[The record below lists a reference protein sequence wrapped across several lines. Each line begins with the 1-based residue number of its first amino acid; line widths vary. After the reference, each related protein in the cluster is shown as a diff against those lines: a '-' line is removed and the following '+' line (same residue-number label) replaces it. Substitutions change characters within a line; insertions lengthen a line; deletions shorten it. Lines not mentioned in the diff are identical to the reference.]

1 MDRRPEVNTAQDKLL
16 DLQRSL
22 AHESKTADRLT
33 VIFFLLLIFALTVLM
48 IVLPDREFSEQENR
62 YLQKQPEFTVKALID
77 GSYTGKVGDYFA
89 DQFPLRDA
97 FVAIKGVAEI
107 AQGKRENNSVTLAS
121 DGYIIKRGGYPNY
134 ETVDKNLSGII
145 AFADGAERLGI
156 PYIVA
161 VAGRGEDVLREK
173 QPSLYPRDIQ
183 DKAYR
188 YLHENLDSVANLKY
202 LDLCAVF
209 AAAEEE
215 TSEQLY
221 YKTDHHWTSRGAL
234 MGANLIL
241 KELGAETH
249 DYSYYA
255 PETASE
261 AFYGTTWS
269 SGGMKWVK
277 PDKIEFFRFEGD
289 EEFVTHIDD
298 TGVEY
303 KGFYDRSY
311 LEKKDK
317 YSSFIGGNNA
327 RVDIYKVDDS
337 GARIERPKLVVLK
350 DSFAHSAAPFLAQ
363 SYDLIYI
370 DLRYYKDSVFKL
382 CREEGAAAVVVLIN
396 FDSLESSSTFGLLK
410 MGL

>member
-1 MDRRPEVNTAQDKLL
+1 MDKRPEVNTAQDELL
-16 DLQRSL
+16 NLQRSL
-22 AHESKTADRLT
+22 SQETKTADRIT
-33 VIFFLLLIFALTVLM
+33 VILFVVLIFALAALM
-48 IVLPDREFSEQENR
+48 IILPDREFSEQENR
-62 YLQKQPEFTVKALID
+62 YLQKQPEFTIKNLID

-89 DQFPLRDA
+89 DQFPFRDA
-97 FVAIKGVAEI
+97 FVAIKGAAEI

-121 DGYIIKRGGYPNY
+121 DGYIIKRGGYPDY
-134 ETVDKNLSGII
+134 ETADKNLSGII
-145 AFADGAERLGI
+145 AFADGAGRLGI
-156 PYIVA
+156 PYVVA
-161 VAGRGEDVLREK
+161 IAGRGEDVLRDK
-173 QPSLYPRDIQ
+173 QPALYPRDIQ
-183 DKAYR
+183 DKAYE
-188 YLHENLDSVANLKY
+188 YLRDNLDSVENLSY
-202 LDLCAVF
+202 LDLRAPF
-209 AAAEEE
+209 AADE
-215 TSEQLY
+215 SGEQLY

-249 DYSYYA
+249 DYSYYS
-255 PETASE
+255 PETASD

-277 PDKIEFFRFEGD
+277 PDTIEFFRFEGD

-327 RVDIYKVDDS
+327 RVDIYKVDET
-337 GARIERPKLVVLK
+337 GARVERPKLVLLK

-382 CREEGAAAVVVLIN
+382 CKEEAVSAVAVLVN

>member
-1 MDRRPEVNTAQDKLL
+1 MDKRPEVNTAQDELL
-16 DLQRSL
+16 NLQRSL
-22 AHESKTADRLT
+22 SQETKTADRIT
-33 VIFFLLLIFALTVLM
+33 VILFVVLIFALAALM
-48 IVLPDREFSEQENR
+48 IILPDREFSEQENR
-62 YLQKQPEFTVKALID
+62 YLQKQPEFTVKNLID

-89 DQFPLRDA
+89 DQFPFRDA
-97 FVAIKGVAEI
+97 FVAIKGAAEI

-121 DGYIIKRGGYPNY
+121 DGYIIKRGGYPDY
-134 ETVDKNLSGII
+134 ETADKNLSGII
-145 AFADGAERLGI
+145 AFADGAGRLGI
-156 PYIVA
+156 PYVVA
-161 VAGRGEDVLREK
+161 IAGRGEDVLRDK
-173 QPSLYPRDIQ
+173 QPALYPRDIQ
-183 DKAYR
+183 DKAYE
-188 YLHENLDSVANLKY
+188 YLRDNLDSVENLKY
-202 LDLCAVF
+202 LDLRAPF
-209 AAAEEE
+209 AADE
-215 TSEQLY
+215 SGEQLY

-249 DYSYYA
+249 DYSYYS
-255 PETASE
+255 PETASD

-277 PDKIEFFRFEGD
+277 PDTIEFFRFEGD

-303 KGFYDRSY
+303 KGFYDRAY

-327 RVDIYKVDDS
+327 RVDIYKVDET
-337 GARIERPKLVVLK
+337 GARVERPKLVLLK

-363 SYDLIYI
+363 SYDLILI

-382 CREEGAAAVVVLIN
+382 CKEESVSAVAVLVN

>member
-1 MDRRPEVNTAQDKLL
+1 MDKRPEVNTAQDELL
-16 DLQRSL
+16 NLQRSL
-22 AHESKTADRLT
+22 SQETKTADRIT
-33 VIFFLLLIFALTVLM
+33 VILFVVLIFALAALM
-48 IVLPDREFSEQENR
+48 IILPDREFSEQENR
-62 YLQKQPEFTVKALID
+62 YLQKQPEFTIKNLID

-89 DQFPLRDA
+89 DQFPFRDA
-97 FVAIKGVAEI
+97 FVAIKGAAEI

-121 DGYIIKRGGYPNY
+121 DGYIIKRGGYPDY
-134 ETVDKNLSGII
+134 ETADKNLSGII
-145 AFADGAERLGI
+145 AFADGAGRLGI
-156 PYIVA
+156 PYVVA
-161 VAGRGEDVLREK
+161 IAGRGEDVLRDK
-173 QPSLYPRDIQ
+173 QPALYPRDIQ
-183 DKAYR
+183 DKAYE
-188 YLHENLDSVANLKY
+188 YLRDNLDSVENLSY
-202 LDLCAVF
+202 LDLRAPF
-209 AAAEEE
+209 AADE
-215 TSEQLY
+215 SGEQLY

-249 DYSYYA
+249 NYSYYS
-255 PETASE
+255 PETASD

-277 PDKIEFFRFEGD
+277 PDTIEFFRFEGD

-303 KGFYDRSY
+303 KGFYDRAY

-327 RVDIYKVDDS
+327 RVDIYKVDET
-337 GARIERPKLVVLK
+337 GARVERPKLVLLK

-363 SYDLIYI
+363 SYNLIYI
-370 DLRYYKDSVFKL
+370 NLRYYKDSVFKL
-382 CREEGAAAVVVLIN
+382 CKEEAVSAVAVLVN

>member
-1 MDRRPEVNTAQDKLL
+1 MDKRPEVNTAQDELL
-16 DLQRSL
+16 NLQRSL
-22 AHESKTADRLT
+22 SQETKTADRIT
-33 VIFFLLLIFALTVLM
+33 VILFVVLIFALAALM
-48 IVLPDREFSEQENR
+48 IILPDREFSEQENR
-62 YLQKQPEFTVKALID
+62 YLQKQPEFTIKNLID

-89 DQFPLRDA
+89 DQFPFRDA
-97 FVAIKGVAEI
+97 FVAIKGAAEI

-121 DGYIIKRGGYPNY
+121 DGYIIKRGGYPDY
-134 ETVDKNLSGII
+134 ETADKNLSGII
-145 AFADGAERLGI
+145 AFADGAGRLGI
-156 PYIVA
+156 PYVVA
-161 VAGRGEDVLREK
+161 IAGRGEDVLRDK
-173 QPSLYPRDIQ
+173 QPALYPRDIQ
-183 DKAYR
+183 DKAYE
-188 YLHENLDSVANLKY
+188 YLRDNLDSVENLSY
-202 LDLCAVF
+202 LDLRAPF
-209 AAAEEE
+209 AADE
-215 TSEQLY
+215 SGEQLY

-249 DYSYYA
+249 DYSYYS
-255 PETASE
+255 PETASD

-277 PDKIEFFRFEGD
+277 PDTIEFFRFEGD

-303 KGFYDRSY
+303 KGFYDRAY

-327 RVDIYKVDDS
+327 RVDIYKVDET
-337 GARIERPKLVVLK
+337 GARVERPKLVLLK

-382 CREEGAAAVVVLIN
+382 CKEEAVSAVAVLVN

>member
-1 MDRRPEVNTAQDKLL
+1 MDKRPEVNTEQDAMLAI
-16 DLQRSL
+16 QRSL
-22 AHESKTADRLT
+22 SSESKIADRIT
-33 VIFFLLLIFALTVLM
+33 VALFTALIFALTILM
-48 IVLPDREFSEQENR
+48 IILPDAEFSEQENR
-62 YLQKQPEFTVKALID
+62 YLQKQPEFTIKSLVD
-77 GSYTGKVGDYFA
+77 GSFTAKLGDYFA
-89 DQFPLRDA
+89 DQFPFRDA
-97 FVAIKGVAEI
+97 FVAIKGAAEI

-134 ETVDKNLSGII
+134 ETADKNLSGIV
-145 AFADGAERLGI
+145 AFADGAKRLGI

-161 VAGRGEDVLREK
+161 VAGRGEDVLRDK
-173 QPSLYPRDIQ
+173 QPMLYPKDIQ
-183 DKAYR
+183 DKAYE
-188 YLHENLDSVANLKY
+188 YLHDNLDSVENLSY
-202 LDLCAVF
+202 LDLRAPF
-209 AAAEEE
+209 AADE
-215 TSEQLY
+215 SGEQLY

-249 DYSYYA
+249 DYSYYT

-261 AFYGTTWS
+261 AFFGTTWS
-269 SGGMKWVK
+269 SGGMKWIK
-277 PDKIEFFRFEGD
+277 PDTIEFIRFDGD
-289 EEFVTHIDD
+289 ESFVTHIDD
-298 TGVEY
+298 TGAEY

-337 GARIERPKLVVLK
+337 GARIEGRPKLLLLK

-363 SYDLIYI
+363 SYDLILI

-382 CREEGAAAVVVLIN
+382 CEEESVSAVAVLVN